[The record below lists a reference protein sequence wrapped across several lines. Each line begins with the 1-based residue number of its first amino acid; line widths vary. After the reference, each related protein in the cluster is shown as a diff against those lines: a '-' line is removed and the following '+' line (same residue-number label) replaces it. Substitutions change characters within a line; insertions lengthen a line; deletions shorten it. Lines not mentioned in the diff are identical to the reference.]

1 MTYSEIWHRIATS
14 YDDGEARAI
23 ARILIEELFGLSYA
37 DIVCGA
43 TEQLSADDT
52 LRLDTAV
59 RRIEQGEPLQHVLG
73 YADFCGNRFCVN
85 GSVLIPRPETEWL
98 VDEGAKLMSTTAT
111 SSPKRILDI
120 GTGSGCIAISL
131 KLRLGDAYVEAW
143 DISEEAL
150 RTAQDNADALK
161 AEVTFRKRDALK
173 AEGECLQGG
182 ALVSSAPTG
191 QAMDSINSNEGA
203 LVSSAPTEQT
213 MDSINSNEGALV
225 SSAPT
230 GQTMDSINSNEGAL
244 VSSAPTG
251 QAMDSINSNE
261 ASTTAAPWDLI
272 VSNPPYICD
281 SERSA
286 MDDNVLLH
294 EPHTALFVP
303 DDDPLRFYRAIARY
317 ALLTLN
323 TGGSLLFECNT
334 RYAEATGTMLRDMGF
349 EEVTVSD
356 DCFNLPRF
364 VRGKQPLPTLP
375 VGEGLVTQGEANCR
389 RLRHSCRSHW
399 QLK

>member
-73 YADFCGNRFCVN
+73 YADFCGNRFSVN

-98 VDEGAKLMSTTAT
+98 VDEGAKLMNGCIASDETQHKAPH
-111 SSPKRILDI
+111 SPKRILDI

-161 AEVTFRKRDALK
+161 AEVVFRKRDALR
-173 AEGECLQGG
+173 A
-182 ALVSSAPTG
+182 
-191 QAMDSINSNEGA
+191 DN
-203 LVSSAPTEQT
+203 
-213 MDSINSNEGALV
+213 
-225 SSAPT
+225 
-230 GQTMDSINSNEGAL
+230 
-244 VSSAPTG
+244 
-251 QAMDSINSNE
+251 
-261 ASTTAAPWDLI
+261 TAAPWDLI

-323 TGGSLLFECNT
+323 IGGNLLFECNT
-334 RYAEATGTMLRDMGF
+334 RYAEATGKMLSDMGF
-349 EEVTVSD
+349 KEVTVSD

-364 VRGKQPLPTLP
+364 VRGSSPSQSTAPPNP
-375 VGEGLVTQGEANCR
+375 PRRGGLSYP
-389 RLRHSCRSHW
+389 RLR
-399 QLK
+399 KA

>member
-161 AEVTFRKRDALK
+161 AEVVFRKRDALK
-173 AEGECLQGG
+173 AEEEDCSEGECLQGG

-191 QAMDSINSNEGA
+191 QTKDSINYS
-203 LVSSAPTEQT
+203 
-213 MDSINSNEGALV
+213 
-225 SSAPT
+225 
-230 GQTMDSINSNEGAL
+230 
-244 VSSAPTG
+244 
-251 QAMDSINSNE
+251 E
-261 ASTTAAPWDLI
+261 ANILAAPWDLI

-323 TGGSLLFECNT
+323 TGGNLLFECNT
-334 RYAEATGTMLRDMGF
+334 RYAEATGAMLHDMGF

-364 VRGKQPLPTLP
+364 VRGSSPSQPAAPP
-375 VGEGLVTQGEANCR
+375 NPPRRGGLGYP
-389 RLRHSCRSHW
+389 RLR
-399 QLK
+399 KA

>member
-98 VDEGAKLMSTTAT
+98 VDEGAKLMSTTAA

-161 AEVTFRKRDALK
+161 AEVVFRKRDALR
-173 AEGECLQGG
+173 
-182 ALVSSAPTG
+182 
-191 QAMDSINSNEGA
+191 
-203 LVSSAPTEQT
+203 TE
-213 MDSINSNEGALV
+213 N
-225 SSAPT
+225 
-230 GQTMDSINSNEGAL
+230 
-244 VSSAPTG
+244 
-251 QAMDSINSNE
+251 
-261 ASTTAAPWDLI
+261 TAAPWDLI

-356 DCFNLPRF
+356 DCFGLPRF
-364 VRGKQPLPTLP
+364 VRGRK
-375 VGEGLVTQGEANCR
+375 N
-389 RLRHSCRSHW
+389 SHN
-399 QLK
+399 Q

>member
-73 YADFCGNRFCVN
+73 YADFCGNRFSVN
-85 GSVLIPRPETEWL
+85 SSVLIPRPETEWL
-98 VDEGAKLMSTTAT
+98 VDEGAKLMDGCIASDETQHKAPH
-111 SSPKRILDI
+111 SPKRILDI

-161 AEVTFRKRDALK
+161 AEVVFRKRDALR
-173 AEGECLQGG
+173 A
-182 ALVSSAPTG
+182 
-191 QAMDSINSNEGA
+191 DN
-203 LVSSAPTEQT
+203 
-213 MDSINSNEGALV
+213 
-225 SSAPT
+225 
-230 GQTMDSINSNEGAL
+230 
-244 VSSAPTG
+244 
-251 QAMDSINSNE
+251 
-261 ASTTAAPWDLI
+261 TAAPWDLI

-323 TGGSLLFECNT
+323 IGGSLLFECNT
-334 RYAEATGTMLRDMGF
+334 RYAEATGKMLSDMGF

-356 DCFNLPRF
+356 DCFGLPRF
-364 VRGKQPLPTLP
+364 VRGRKNSPNQ
-375 VGEGLVTQGEANCR
+375 
-389 RLRHSCRSHW
+389 
-399 QLK
+399 

>member
-98 VDEGAKLMSTTAT
+98 VDEGAKLMDGCIASDETQHKAPH
-111 SSPKRILDI
+111 SPKRILDI

-150 RTAQDNADALK
+150 CTAQDNADALK
-161 AEVTFRKRDALK
+161 AEVVFRKRDALK
-173 AEGECLQGG
+173 AEEEDYSEEECLQGG
-182 ALVSSAPTG
+182 ALVSSAPTE
-191 QAMDSINSNEGA
+191 QAMDSINYSKANI
-203 LVSSAPTEQT
+203 L
-213 MDSINSNEGALV
+213 
-225 SSAPT
+225 
-230 GQTMDSINSNEGAL
+230 
-244 VSSAPTG
+244 
-251 QAMDSINSNE
+251 
-261 ASTTAAPWDLI
+261 AAPWDLI

-356 DCFNLPRF
+356 DCFSLPRF
-364 VRGKQPLPTLP
+364 VRGRK
-375 VGEGLVTQGEANCR
+375 N
-389 RLRHSCRSHW
+389 SHN
-399 QLK
+399 Q

>member
-23 ARILIEELFGLSYA
+23 ARILIEELFGLSYT

-150 RTAQDNADALK
+150 RTAESNAQALK

-173 AEGECLQGG
+173 AEEECLQGG

-191 QAMDSINSNEGA
+191 Q
-203 LVSSAPTEQT
+203 TK
-213 MDSINSNEGALV
+213 
-225 SSAPT
+225 
-230 GQTMDSINSNEGAL
+230 
-244 VSSAPTG
+244 
-251 QAMDSINSNE
+251 DSINSNE

-323 TGGSLLFECNT
+323 IGGSLLFECNT
-334 RYAEATGTMLRDMGF
+334 RYAEATGKMLRDMGF

-356 DCFNLPRF
+356 DCFSLPRF
-364 VRGKQPLPTLP
+364 VRGRK
-375 VGEGLVTQGEANCR
+375 N
-389 RLRHSCRSHW
+389 SHN
-399 QLK
+399 Q

>member
-23 ARILIEELFGLSYA
+23 ARILIEELFGLSYT

-59 RRIEQGEPLQHVLG
+59 RRIEQGEPLQHVLE
-73 YADFCGNRFCVN
+73 YADFCGNRFSVN

-98 VDEGAKLMSTTAT
+98 VDEGAKLMKGCIASDETQHKAPH
-111 SSPKRILDI
+111 SPKRILDI

-161 AEVTFRKRDALK
+161 AEVVFRKRDALK

-191 QAMDSINSNEGA
+191 Q
-203 LVSSAPTEQT
+203 TK
-213 MDSINSNEGALV
+213 
-225 SSAPT
+225 
-230 GQTMDSINSNEGAL
+230 
-244 VSSAPTG
+244 
-251 QAMDSINSNE
+251 DSINSNE

-323 TGGSLLFECNT
+323 IGGSLLFECNT
-334 RYAEATGTMLRDMGF
+334 RYAEATGTMLSDMGF

-364 VRGKQPLPTLP
+364 VRGSSPSQPSPS
-375 VGEGLVTQGEANCR
+375 GRA
-389 RLRHSCRSHW
+389 
-399 QLK
+399 

>member
-73 YADFCGNRFCVN
+73 YADFCGNRFSVN
-85 GSVLIPRPETEWL
+85 SSVLIPRPETEWL
-98 VDEGAKLMSTTAT
+98 VDEGAKLMNTTAT

-161 AEVTFRKRDALK
+161 AEVVFRKRDALR
-173 AEGECLQGG
+173 A
-182 ALVSSAPTG
+182 
-191 QAMDSINSNEGA
+191 DN
-203 LVSSAPTEQT
+203 
-213 MDSINSNEGALV
+213 
-225 SSAPT
+225 
-230 GQTMDSINSNEGAL
+230 
-244 VSSAPTG
+244 
-251 QAMDSINSNE
+251 
-261 ASTTAAPWDLI
+261 TAAPWDLI

-323 TGGSLLFECNT
+323 IGGSLLFECNT

-364 VRGKQPLPTLP
+364 VRGRK
-375 VGEGLVTQGEANCR
+375 N
-389 RLRHSCRSHW
+389 SHN
-399 QLK
+399 Q

>member
-23 ARILIEELFGLSYA
+23 ARILIEELFGLSYT

-98 VDEGAKLMSTTAT
+98 VDEGAKLMDGCVASDDTQHKAPH
-111 SSPKRILDI
+111 SPKRILDI

-161 AEVTFRKRDALK
+161 AEVVFRKRDAL
-173 AEGECLQGG
+173 
-182 ALVSSAPTG
+182 VSNAPTG
-191 QAMDSINSNEGA
+191 QAMDSINYS
-203 LVSSAPTEQT
+203 
-213 MDSINSNEGALV
+213 
-225 SSAPT
+225 
-230 GQTMDSINSNEGAL
+230 
-244 VSSAPTG
+244 
-251 QAMDSINSNE
+251 E
-261 ASTTAAPWDLI
+261 ANILAAPWDLI

-334 RYAEATGTMLRDMGF
+334 RYAEATGTMLSDMGF

-356 DCFNLPRF
+356 DCFGLPRF
-364 VRGKQPLPTLP
+364 VRGRKNSPSQPSPS
-375 VGEGLVTQGEANCR
+375 GRA
-389 RLRHSCRSHW
+389 
-399 QLK
+399 

>member
-98 VDEGAKLMSTTAT
+98 VDEGAKLMDGCIASDETQHKAPH
-111 SSPKRILDI
+111 SPKRILDI

-150 RTAQDNADALK
+150 RTAQYNADALK
-161 AEVTFRKRDALK
+161 AEVVFRKRDALK
-173 AEGECLQGG
+173 AEKEGCSEEECLQG
-182 ALVSSAPTG
+182 
-191 QAMDSINSNEGA
+191 
-203 LVSSAPTEQT
+203 
-213 MDSINSNEGALV
+213 
-225 SSAPT
+225 
-230 GQTMDSINSNEGAL
+230 GAL

-261 ASTTAAPWDLI
+261 ASTTAALWDLI

-323 TGGSLLFECNT
+323 IGGSLLFECNT

-364 VRGKQPLPTLP
+364 VRGSSPSQPSPS
-375 VGEGLVTQGEANCR
+375 GRA
-389 RLRHSCRSHW
+389 
-399 QLK
+399 

>member
-73 YADFCGNRFCVN
+73 YADFCGNRFSVN

-98 VDEGAKLMSTTAT
+98 VDEGAKLMSDGNTPTDIKKPK
-111 SSPKRILDI
+111 SKRILDI

-161 AEVTFRKRDALK
+161 AEVVFRKRDALR
-173 AEGECLQGG
+173 A
-182 ALVSSAPTG
+182 
-191 QAMDSINSNEGA
+191 DN
-203 LVSSAPTEQT
+203 
-213 MDSINSNEGALV
+213 
-225 SSAPT
+225 
-230 GQTMDSINSNEGAL
+230 
-244 VSSAPTG
+244 
-251 QAMDSINSNE
+251 
-261 ASTTAAPWDLI
+261 TAAPWDLI

-281 SERSA
+281 SERTA

-323 TGGSLLFECNT
+323 IGGSLLFECNI
-334 RYAEATGTMLRDMGF
+334 RYAEATGKMLSDMGF

-356 DCFNLPRF
+356 DCFGLPRF
-364 VRGKQPLPTLP
+364 VRGSSPSQPSPS
-375 VGEGLVTQGEANCR
+375 GRA
-389 RLRHSCRSHW
+389 
-399 QLK
+399 

>member
-98 VDEGAKLMSTTAT
+98 VDEGAKLMDGCIASDETQHKAPH
-111 SSPKRILDI
+111 SPKRILDI

-150 RTAQDNADALK
+150 HTAQDNADALK
-161 AEVTFRKRDALK
+161 AEVVFRKRDALK
-173 AEGECLQGG
+173 AEEEDCSEEECLQGG

-191 QAMDSINSNEGA
+191 QAMDSINYS
-203 LVSSAPTEQT
+203 
-213 MDSINSNEGALV
+213 
-225 SSAPT
+225 
-230 GQTMDSINSNEGAL
+230 
-244 VSSAPTG
+244 
-251 QAMDSINSNE
+251 E
-261 ASTTAAPWDLI
+261 ANILAAPWDLI

-323 TGGSLLFECNT
+323 TSGSLLFECNT
-334 RYAEATGTMLRDMGF
+334 RYAEATGAMLSDMGF

-356 DCFNLPRF
+356 DCFSLPRF
-364 VRGKQPLPTLP
+364 VRGRK
-375 VGEGLVTQGEANCR
+375 N
-389 RLRHSCRSHW
+389 SHN
-399 QLK
+399 Q

>member
-14 YDDGEARAI
+14 YDDSEARAI

-73 YADFCGNRFCVN
+73 YADFCGNRFSVN

-98 VDEGAKLMSTTAT
+98 VDEGAKLMDGCIASDETQHKAPH
-111 SSPKRILDI
+111 SPKRILDI

-161 AEVTFRKRDALK
+161 AEVVFRKRDALK
-173 AEGECLQGG
+173 AEEEGCSEEECLQGG
-182 ALVSSAPTG
+182 ALVSSAPTE
-191 QAMDSINSNEGA
+191 QAMDSINYS
-203 LVSSAPTEQT
+203 
-213 MDSINSNEGALV
+213 
-225 SSAPT
+225 
-230 GQTMDSINSNEGAL
+230 
-244 VSSAPTG
+244 
-251 QAMDSINSNE
+251 E
-261 ASTTAAPWDLI
+261 ANILAAPWDLI

-323 TGGSLLFECNT
+323 IGGSLLFECNT
-334 RYAEATGTMLRDMGF
+334 RYAEATGTMLSDMGF

-356 DCFNLPRF
+356 DCFSLPRF
-364 VRGKQPLPTLP
+364 VRGRK
-375 VGEGLVTQGEANCR
+375 N
-389 RLRHSCRSHW
+389 SHN
-399 QLK
+399 Q

>member
-73 YADFCGNRFCVN
+73 YADFCGNRFSVN
-85 GSVLIPRPETEWL
+85 SSVLIPRPETEWL
-98 VDEGAKLMSTTAT
+98 VDEGAKLMDGCIASDKTQHKAPH
-111 SSPKRILDI
+111 SPKHILDI

-161 AEVTFRKRDALK
+161 AEVVFRKRDALR
-173 AEGECLQGG
+173 A
-182 ALVSSAPTG
+182 
-191 QAMDSINSNEGA
+191 DN
-203 LVSSAPTEQT
+203 
-213 MDSINSNEGALV
+213 
-225 SSAPT
+225 
-230 GQTMDSINSNEGAL
+230 
-244 VSSAPTG
+244 
-251 QAMDSINSNE
+251 
-261 ASTTAAPWDLI
+261 TAAPWDLI
-272 VSNPPYICD
+272 VSNPPYICN
-281 SERSA
+281 SERTA

-323 TGGSLLFECNT
+323 IGGSLLFECNT
-334 RYAEATGTMLRDMGF
+334 RYAEATGTMLSDMGF

-364 VRGKQPLPTLP
+364 VRGSSPSQPSPS
-375 VGEGLVTQGEANCR
+375 GRA
-389 RLRHSCRSHW
+389 
-399 QLK
+399 

>member
-23 ARILIEELFGLSYA
+23 ARILIEELFGLSYT

-98 VDEGAKLMSTTAT
+98 VDEGAKLMKGCIASDETQHKAPH
-111 SSPKRILDI
+111 SPKRILDI

-161 AEVTFRKRDALK
+161 AEVVFRKRDALR
-173 AEGECLQGG
+173 A
-182 ALVSSAPTG
+182 
-191 QAMDSINSNEGA
+191 DN
-203 LVSSAPTEQT
+203 
-213 MDSINSNEGALV
+213 
-225 SSAPT
+225 
-230 GQTMDSINSNEGAL
+230 
-244 VSSAPTG
+244 
-251 QAMDSINSNE
+251 
-261 ASTTAAPWDLI
+261 TAAPWDLI

-323 TGGSLLFECNT
+323 IGGSLLFECNT

-364 VRGKQPLPTLP
+364 VRGRSPSQSTAPPNP
-375 VGEGLVTQGEANCR
+375 PRRGGLSYP
-389 RLRHSCRSHW
+389 RLR
-399 QLK
+399 KA

>member
-73 YADFCGNRFCVN
+73 YADFCGNRFSVN

-98 VDEGAKLMSTTAT
+98 VDEGAKLMSDGNTPTDIKKPK
-111 SSPKRILDI
+111 SKRILDI

-161 AEVTFRKRDALK
+161 AEVVFRKRDALR
-173 AEGECLQGG
+173 A
-182 ALVSSAPTG
+182 
-191 QAMDSINSNEGA
+191 DN
-203 LVSSAPTEQT
+203 
-213 MDSINSNEGALV
+213 
-225 SSAPT
+225 
-230 GQTMDSINSNEGAL
+230 
-244 VSSAPTG
+244 
-251 QAMDSINSNE
+251 
-261 ASTTAAPWDLI
+261 TAAPWDLI

-281 SERSA
+281 SERTA

-323 TGGSLLFECNT
+323 IGGSLLFECNT

-364 VRGKQPLPTLP
+364 VRGSSPSQPSPS
-375 VGEGLVTQGEANCR
+375 GRA
-389 RLRHSCRSHW
+389 
-399 QLK
+399 

>member
-23 ARILIEELFGLSYA
+23 ARILIEELFGLSYT

-98 VDEGAKLMSTTAT
+98 VDEGAKLMDGCVASDEMQHKAPH
-111 SSPKRILDI
+111 SPKRILDI

-161 AEVTFRKRDALK
+161 AEVVFRKRDALK
-173 AEGECLQGG
+173 AEEEDCSEEECLQGG
-182 ALVSSAPTG
+182 ALVSSAPTE
-191 QAMDSINSNEGA
+191 QAMDSINYS
-203 LVSSAPTEQT
+203 
-213 MDSINSNEGALV
+213 
-225 SSAPT
+225 
-230 GQTMDSINSNEGAL
+230 
-244 VSSAPTG
+244 
-251 QAMDSINSNE
+251 E
-261 ASTTAAPWDLI
+261 ANILAAPWDLI

-356 DCFNLPRF
+356 DCFGLPRF
-364 VRGKQPLPTLP
+364 VRGRK
-375 VGEGLVTQGEANCR
+375 NC
-389 RLRHSCRSHW
+389 HN
-399 QLK
+399 Q

>member
-98 VDEGAKLMSTTAT
+98 VDEGAKLMDGCIASDETQHKAPH
-111 SSPKRILDI
+111 SPKRILDI

-161 AEVTFRKRDALK
+161 AEVVFRKRDALR
-173 AEGECLQGG
+173 A
-182 ALVSSAPTG
+182 
-191 QAMDSINSNEGA
+191 DN
-203 LVSSAPTEQT
+203 
-213 MDSINSNEGALV
+213 
-225 SSAPT
+225 
-230 GQTMDSINSNEGAL
+230 
-244 VSSAPTG
+244 
-251 QAMDSINSNE
+251 
-261 ASTTAAPWDLI
+261 TAAPWDLI

-323 TGGSLLFECNT
+323 IGGSLLFECNT

-356 DCFNLPRF
+356 DCFSLPRF
-364 VRGKQPLPTLP
+364 VRGRK
-375 VGEGLVTQGEANCR
+375 N
-389 RLRHSCRSHW
+389 SHN
-399 QLK
+399 Q

>member
-98 VDEGAKLMSTTAT
+98 VDEGAKLMNGCIASDETQHKAPH
-111 SSPKRILDI
+111 SPKRILDI

-161 AEVTFRKRDALK
+161 AEVVFRKRDALK
-173 AEGECLQGG
+173 AEEEGCSEEECLQGG
-182 ALVSSAPTG
+182 ALVSSAPTE
-191 QAMDSINSNEGA
+191 QAMDSINYS
-203 LVSSAPTEQT
+203 
-213 MDSINSNEGALV
+213 
-225 SSAPT
+225 
-230 GQTMDSINSNEGAL
+230 
-244 VSSAPTG
+244 
-251 QAMDSINSNE
+251 E
-261 ASTTAAPWDLI
+261 ANILAAPWDLI

-356 DCFNLPRF
+356 DCFSLPRF
-364 VRGKQPLPTLP
+364 VRGRK
-375 VGEGLVTQGEANCR
+375 N
-389 RLRHSCRSHW
+389 SHN
-399 QLK
+399 Q

>member
-23 ARILIEELFGLSYA
+23 ARILIEELFGLSYT

-43 TEQLSADDT
+43 TDQLSADDT

-73 YADFCGNRFCVN
+73 YADFCGNRFSVN

-120 GTGSGCIAISL
+120 GTGSSCIAISL

-161 AEVTFRKRDALK
+161 AEVVFRKRDALK
-173 AEGECLQGG
+173 AEEEDCSEEECLQGG
-182 ALVSSAPTG
+182 ALVSSAPTR
-191 QAMDSINSNEGA
+191 QA
-203 LVSSAPTEQT
+203 

-230 GQTMDSINSNEGAL
+230 GQTK
-244 VSSAPTG
+244 
-251 QAMDSINSNE
+251 DSINSNE

-323 TGGSLLFECNT
+323 IGGSLLFECNT
-334 RYAEATGTMLRDMGF
+334 RYAEATGAMLSDMGF

-356 DCFNLPRF
+356 DCFSLPRF
-364 VRGKQPLPTLP
+364 VRGRKNSPNQ
-375 VGEGLVTQGEANCR
+375 
-389 RLRHSCRSHW
+389 
-399 QLK
+399 

>member
-98 VDEGAKLMSTTAT
+98 VDEGAKLMDGCIASDETQHKAPH
-111 SSPKRILDI
+111 SPKRILDI

-131 KLRLGDAYVEAW
+131 KLRLGDTYVEAW

-161 AEVTFRKRDALK
+161 AEVVFCKRDALK
-173 AEGECLQGG
+173 AEEEGCSEGECLQGG

-191 QAMDSINSNEGA
+191 Q
-203 LVSSAPTEQT
+203 T
-213 MDSINSNEGALV
+213 MDSINYS
-225 SSAPT
+225 
-230 GQTMDSINSNEGAL
+230 
-244 VSSAPTG
+244 
-251 QAMDSINSNE
+251 E
-261 ASTTAAPWDLI
+261 ANILAAPWDLI

-323 TGGSLLFECNT
+323 IGGNLLFECNT
-334 RYAEATGTMLRDMGF
+334 RYAEATGEMMREMGF

-364 VRGKQPLPTLP
+364 VRGRKNSLNQ
-375 VGEGLVTQGEANCR
+375 
-389 RLRHSCRSHW
+389 
-399 QLK
+399 

>member
-23 ARILIEELFGLSYA
+23 ARILIEELFGLSYT

-98 VDEGAKLMSTTAT
+98 VDEGAKLMDGCIASDETQHKAPH
-111 SSPKRILDI
+111 SPKRILDI

-161 AEVTFRKRDALK
+161 AEVVFRKRDALR
-173 AEGECLQGG
+173 A
-182 ALVSSAPTG
+182 
-191 QAMDSINSNEGA
+191 DN
-203 LVSSAPTEQT
+203 
-213 MDSINSNEGALV
+213 
-225 SSAPT
+225 
-230 GQTMDSINSNEGAL
+230 
-244 VSSAPTG
+244 
-251 QAMDSINSNE
+251 
-261 ASTTAAPWDLI
+261 TAAPWDLI

-323 TGGSLLFECNT
+323 IGGSLLFECNT
-334 RYAEATGTMLRDMGF
+334 RYAEATGKMLSDMGF

-356 DCFNLPRF
+356 DCFGLPRF
-364 VRGKQPLPTLP
+364 VRGRKNSPNQ
-375 VGEGLVTQGEANCR
+375 
-389 RLRHSCRSHW
+389 
-399 QLK
+399 

>member
-73 YADFCGNRFCVN
+73 YADFCGNRFSVN

-98 VDEGAKLMSTTAT
+98 VDEGAKLMSDGSTPTDIKKLN
-111 SSPKRILDI
+111 SKRILDI

-173 AEGECLQGG
+173 AEEEGCSEEECLQGG
-182 ALVSSAPTG
+182 ALVSSAPTE
-191 QAMDSINSNEGA
+191 QAMDY
-203 LVSSAPTEQT
+203 
-213 MDSINSNEGALV
+213 
-225 SSAPT
+225 
-230 GQTMDSINSNEGAL
+230 
-244 VSSAPTG
+244 
-251 QAMDSINSNE
+251 E

-323 TGGSLLFECNT
+323 IGGSLLFECNT
-334 RYAEATGTMLRDMGF
+334 RYAEATGKMLSDMGF

-364 VRGKQPLPTLP
+364 VRGSSPSQQAAPPNP
-375 VGEGLVTQGEANCR
+375 PRRGGLSYP
-389 RLRHSCRSHW
+389 RLR
-399 QLK
+399 KA

>member
-73 YADFCGNRFCVN
+73 YADFCGNRFSVN
-85 GSVLIPRPETEWL
+85 SSVLIPRPETEWL

-161 AEVTFRKRDALK
+161 AEVVFRKRDALR
-173 AEGECLQGG
+173 A
-182 ALVSSAPTG
+182 
-191 QAMDSINSNEGA
+191 DN
-203 LVSSAPTEQT
+203 
-213 MDSINSNEGALV
+213 
-225 SSAPT
+225 
-230 GQTMDSINSNEGAL
+230 
-244 VSSAPTG
+244 
-251 QAMDSINSNE
+251 
-261 ASTTAAPWDLI
+261 TAAPWDLI

-334 RYAEATGTMLRDMGF
+334 RYAEATGKMLSDMGF

-356 DCFNLPRF
+356 DCFGLPRF
-364 VRGKQPLPTLP
+364 VRGRK
-375 VGEGLVTQGEANCR
+375 N
-389 RLRHSCRSHW
+389 SHN
-399 QLK
+399 Q

>member
-98 VDEGAKLMSTTAT
+98 VDEGAKLMDGCIASDETQHKAPH
-111 SSPKRILDI
+111 SPKRILDI

-161 AEVTFRKRDALK
+161 AEVVFRKRDALK
-173 AEGECLQGG
+173 AEEEGCSEEECLQG
-182 ALVSSAPTG
+182 
-191 QAMDSINSNEGA
+191 GA

-213 MDSINSNEGALV
+213 MDSINYS
-225 SSAPT
+225 
-230 GQTMDSINSNEGAL
+230 
-244 VSSAPTG
+244 
-251 QAMDSINSNE
+251 E
-261 ASTTAAPWDLI
+261 ANILAAPWDLI

-323 TGGSLLFECNT
+323 IGGSLLFECNT

-364 VRGKQPLPTLP
+364 VRGRK
-375 VGEGLVTQGEANCR
+375 N
-389 RLRHSCRSHW
+389 SHN
-399 QLK
+399 Q

>member
-43 TEQLSADDT
+43 TAQLSADDT

-98 VDEGAKLMSTTAT
+98 VDEGAKLMDGCIASDETQHKAPH
-111 SSPKRILDI
+111 SPKRILDI

-161 AEVTFRKRDALK
+161 AEVVFRKRDALK
-173 AEGECLQGG
+173 AEEEGCSEEECLQGG
-182 ALVSSAPTG
+182 ALVSSAPTR
-191 QAMDSINSNEGA
+191 QAMDSINYS
-203 LVSSAPTEQT
+203 
-213 MDSINSNEGALV
+213 
-225 SSAPT
+225 
-230 GQTMDSINSNEGAL
+230 
-244 VSSAPTG
+244 
-251 QAMDSINSNE
+251 E
-261 ASTTAAPWDLI
+261 ANILAAPWDLI

-323 TGGSLLFECNT
+323 IGGSLLFECNT
-334 RYAEATGTMLRDMGF
+334 RYAEATGKMLSDMGF

-364 VRGKQPLPTLP
+364 VRGRK
-375 VGEGLVTQGEANCR
+375 N
-389 RLRHSCRSHW
+389 SHN
-399 QLK
+399 Q

>member
-14 YDDGEARAI
+14 YDDGEARSI

-73 YADFCGNRFCVN
+73 YADFCGNRFSVN

-111 SSPKRILDI
+111 SFPKRILDI

-161 AEVTFRKRDALK
+161 ADVVFRKRDALK
-173 AEGECLQGG
+173 AEEDSCSEEECLQG
-182 ALVSSAPTG
+182 
-191 QAMDSINSNEGA
+191 
-203 LVSSAPTEQT
+203 
-213 MDSINSNEGALV
+213 GALV

-244 VSSAPTG
+244 VSSAPTE
-251 QAMDSINSNE
+251 QAMDYE

-323 TGGSLLFECNT
+323 IGGSLLFECNT
-334 RYAEATGTMLRDMGF
+334 RYAEATGKMLSDMGF

-364 VRGKQPLPTLP
+364 VRGSSPSQQAAPPNP
-375 VGEGLVTQGEANCR
+375 PRRGGLRIA
-389 RLRHSCRSHW
+389 
-399 QLK
+399 